1 MIISKKQLTRRLKM
15 WGMRKNAKLNER
27 VAIVH
32 SYNSPIQNMTSDPSG
47 LKVSRAKLERW
58 QKEMKNVKLSQDA
71 AKKSD
76 EGTSK
81 CQPWRYYSLRG
92 CVTNHFPPT

>member
-32 SYNSPIQNMTSDPSG
+32 NCNGTMQTMTSDPSG

-58 QKEMKNVKLSQDA
+58 QKEMKNVKLSPDA

>member
-15 WGMRKNAKLNER
+15 WRMRKNTKLNER

-32 SYNSPIQNMTSDPSG
+32 NYNGTMENMTSDPSVP
-47 LKVSRAKLERW
+47 KVNRVKLERW

-71 AKKSD
+71 ARKSD
-76 EGTSK
+76 EEISK
-81 CQPWRYYSLRG
+81 SQPWRQYSL
-92 CVTNHFPPT
+92 

>member
-1 MIISKKQLTRRLKM
+1 MIISKKQLTRRIKM

-32 SYNSPIQNMTSDPSG
+32 NYNDTMQNMTSDSSG

-71 AKKSD
+71 ARKS
-76 EGTSK
+76 EEEISK
-81 CQPWRYYSLRG
+81 FQPWRQYSL
-92 CVTNHFPPT
+92 